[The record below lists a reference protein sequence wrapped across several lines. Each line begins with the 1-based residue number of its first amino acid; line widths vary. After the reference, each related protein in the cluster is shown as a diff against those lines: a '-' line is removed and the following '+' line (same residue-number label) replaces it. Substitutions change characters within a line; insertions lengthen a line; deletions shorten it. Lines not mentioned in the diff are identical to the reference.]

1 MQQRRASRLCRAQ
14 QRRVARPCGPGQACA
29 ARWPLAS
36 LYILASVPVCPL
48 RSNPRRT
55 PLSLC
60 GVQRGPGWARGER
73 APPGSPQQCVC
84 QDEAQFVEWNLY
96 AIWEQVLSS
105 RGRTTASLWHRG
117 RSAGAPAA
125 AAAADIA
132 VRGERGRAAA
142 AQQQLLALRGGAAG
156 GGRRRRCALWLRR
169 RDRLRLRQQATSAYG
184 ASAHQ
189 GAGTH
194 ASCGQQQQLCGGD
207 SLDEVWHA
215 GRGRRASRTLCCC
228 DLRLAS
234 RRA

>member
-1 MQQRRASRLCRAQ
+1 MPPARPPLLELSSMQQRRASRLCRAQ

-156 GGRRRRCALWLRR
+156 GGRRRRCALLLRR
-169 RDRLRLRQQATSAYG
+169 RDRPPSAGYLRIRRIGAPRRWHTRIVRSAATTVRWRQQ
-184 ASAHQ
+184 
-189 GAGTH
+189 
-194 ASCGQQQQLCGGD
+194 
-207 SLDEVWHA
+207 
-215 GRGRRASRTLCCC
+215 
-228 DLRLAS
+228 LR
-234 RRA
+234 